1 MIGVTLSSHA
11 TEKQRRECRRALEQ
25 HGARVVELPPQAD
38 AETGGLDGLLLS
50 GGGDMHPRYYG
61 ECPRAELRDVD
72 CARDERELALT
83 GAALAAGMPLLGI
96 CRGAQVLGV
105 ALGGGLIQDILS
117 EMPGALAHRTE
128 DKGQTAWHWVEIA
141 GDSRLSA
148 IMGAGRVNVNSS
160 HHQANGP
167 LGEDARAV
175 AWAEDGVVEAIDGA
189 AHEFV
194 LGVQWHPERMLDDD
208 AQRRLFE
215 VFVAAAR
222 EHAGRGQNRGGG
234 R

>member
-1 MIGVTLSSHA
+1 MIGVTLSSRA
-11 TEKQRRECRRALEQ
+11 TEKQRRQCRRALEQ
-25 HGARVVELPPQAD
+25 HGARVLELPPQAD

-72 CARDERELALT
+72 CARDELELALT

-105 ALGGGLIQDILS
+105 ALGGGLIQDIPS
-117 EMPGALAHRTE
+117 ERPGALVHRIE
-128 DKGQTAWHWVEIA
+128 EESQTAWHWVGIA

-148 IMGAGRVNVNSS
+148 IMGAGRVNVNSF

-222 EHAGRGQNRGGG
+222 EHTRWGQNRGGG

>member
-1 MIGVTLSSHA
+1 MIGVTLSSRA
-11 TEKQRRECRRALEQ
+11 TDKQRREYRRALEQ

-38 AETGGLDGLLLS
+38 AEAGGLDRLLLS

-61 ECPRAELRDVD
+61 ECPRAELRYLD
-72 CARDERELALT
+72 CARDEQELSLT
-83 GAALAAGMPLLGI
+83 GAALAADMPLLGI

-117 EMPGALAHRTE
+117 ERPGALAHRIE
-128 DKGQTAWHWVEIA
+128 DEGQSAWHWVEIA
-141 GDSRLSA
+141 EDSRLSA

-175 AWAEDGVVEAIDGA
+175 AWTEDGVVEAIDGA
-189 AHEFV
+189 AHEFA
-194 LGVQWHPERMLDDD
+194 LGVQWHPERMPDDD
-208 AQRRLFE
+208 GQRRLFE

-222 EHAGRGQNRGGG
+222 EHTRRGQNRGGG